1 METAQLKI
9 QIEIVLEG
17 PAQHVQEAAKNF
29 AERADRFVL
38 QESSLGPWKPLVRK
52 SSVEFVKP

>member
-1 METAQLKI
+1 METAVLKI
-9 QIEIVLEG
+9 KVEIVLKG

-38 QESSLGPWKPLVRK
+38 QESGLDPWKPLIRK
-52 SSVEFVKP
+52 SSVEIVKP